1 MNKWLR
7 NFSFGLALFAAV
19 FTSAS
24 ARAQNKKNSG
34 GESFYIIASVDR
46 AKSQILLKLPTE
58 VTVLM
63 KVDAKTQYVDE
74 TGKSITLNDLQ
85 TGATVWV
92 TAPSGQEP
100 TAAKIRK
107 GPMTVA
113 DLHRI
118 YLDYP
123 VIN

>member
-7 NFSFGLALFAAV
+7 NFSFALALFAGI
-19 FTSAS
+19 FAS
-24 ARAQNKKNSG
+24 TTARAQNKKDSR

-58 VTVLM
+58 VTILV

-92 TAPSGQEP
+92 TAPAGQEP